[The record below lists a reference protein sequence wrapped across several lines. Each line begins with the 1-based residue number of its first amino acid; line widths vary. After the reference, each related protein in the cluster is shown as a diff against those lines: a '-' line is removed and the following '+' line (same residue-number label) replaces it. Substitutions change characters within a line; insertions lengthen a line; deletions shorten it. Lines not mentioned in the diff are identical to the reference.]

1 MARLGTALKVFPA
14 TANFENSEER
24 PYLEYTF
31 AAAKDGD
38 YHVQFHMSAT
48 TPVTFEPKQ
57 YIGYSVNGGAV
68 SVVNTV
74 HEENRPFFGSE
85 QWYAEG
91 FANVK
96 LTEAMIPCHAGI
108 NTLRFYAVSPAIILE
123 KIVLWPDGTTLPE
136 SYLGPRESYRC

>member
-1 MARLGTALKVFPA
+1 
-14 TANFENSEER
+14 
-24 PYLEYTF
+24 
-31 AAAKDGD
+31 
-38 YHVQFHMSAT
+38 MSAT

-68 SVVNTV
+68 QVVNTV

-96 LTEAMIPCHAGI
+96 LTEAVIPCHVGI
-108 NTLRFYAVSPAIILE
+108 NTLRFYAVSPALILA
-123 KIVLWPDGTTLPE
+123 KIVLWPAATTLPE